1 MLQDAVQSKA
11 TDGFRKGF
19 DDTIQYRLMASKL
32 EISFEREM
40 REVVVVRYVHPDP
53 AQNSP
58 SLTSCL
64 DPSGWEFS
72 GFTLLDGKVVTD
84 FPVSQGLVILLIR
97 FKLFSDKLLLIILY
111 SKGSLYF
118 CPPGRIQRKINRKR
132 FLAS

>member
-1 MLQDAVQSKA
+1 MLQDAAQSKA

-40 REVVVVRYVHPDP
+40 RDVVVVRYVHPDP

-64 DPSGWEFS
+64 DPSG
-72 GFTLLDGKVVTD
+72 
-84 FPVSQGLVILLIR
+84 R
-97 FKLFSDKLLLIILY
+97 LLLAGNFL
-111 SKGSLYF
+111 GLL
-118 CPPGRIQRKINRKR
+118 CLMGR
-132 FLAS
+132 S